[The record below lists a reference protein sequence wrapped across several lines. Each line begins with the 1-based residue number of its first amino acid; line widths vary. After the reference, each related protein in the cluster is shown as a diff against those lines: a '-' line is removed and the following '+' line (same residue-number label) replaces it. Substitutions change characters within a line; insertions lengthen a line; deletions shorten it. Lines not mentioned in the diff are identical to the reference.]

1 MNLINDKELRR
12 EIILDNYQNPTNR
25 GLLNSSYYLK
35 ENTNNE
41 SCIDNLD
48 IELKVENDVITDIRF
63 DGEACAISTSAT
75 SIMIKTLIGKT
86 TTEAR
91 KILQNYDNM
100 IEEKEYDK
108 EVLGELIVY
117 DEIYK
122 QPNRKKCA
130 LLPRDAIVKM
140 LNRLDESTNLD

>member
-1 MNLINDKELRR
+1 MEIDQELRR
-12 EIILDNYQNPTNR
+12 EMIVENYEHPYHK
-25 GLLNSSYYLK
+25 GLKKEAGYLVA
-35 ENTNNE
+35 NTNNE
-41 SCIDNLD
+41 SCIDNID
-48 IELKVENDVITDIRF
+48 IQIKVTNDTIEDIRF

-75 SIMIKTLIGKT
+75 SIMIRTLIGKSVS
-86 TTEAR
+86 EAR

-108 EVLGELIVY
+108 ELLGELNVY

-140 LNRLDESTNLD
+140 LNRLDEV